1 MENERKVIENE
12 WKEILTKLKEV
23 NHPKSNDF
31 ENLFKEVMKCF
42 E

>member
-1 MENERKVIENE
+1 MEKEKIVLKKEWEAIIE
-12 WKEILTKLKEV
+12 KLKEV

-31 ENLFKEVMKCF
+31 ENLFKDIMKCF